1 MEIRPPTA
9 LEVARDVIY
18 RTVDD
23 KTIIIWAVAIIV
35 IVALF
40 KITDPKELTGIV
52 NSALSGLF
60 GIAVGRAW
68 GGVAGNLTPTL
79 PIQPTVPKQDTQT

>member
-1 MEIRPPTA
+1 MEIRTPTA
-9 LEVARDVIY
+9 LEVLRDVIY

-23 KTIIIWAVAIIV
+23 KTIIIWAVSIIV
-35 IVALF
+35 VMALF
-40 KITDPKELTGIV
+40 RITDPKELTGIV

-68 GGVAGNLTPTL
+68 GGATNHL
-79 PIQPTVPKQDTQT
+79 PQLPVQPTAPKQD

>member
-9 LEVARDVIY
+9 LEVLRDVIY

-23 KTIIIWAVAIIV
+23 KTIIIWSVSIIV
-35 IVALF
+35 VVALF
-40 KITDPKELTGIV
+40 RLTDPKELTGIV

-68 GGVAGNLTPTL
+68 GSTNNIPQL
-79 PIQPTVPKQDTQT
+79 PIQPTVLKQDKPT